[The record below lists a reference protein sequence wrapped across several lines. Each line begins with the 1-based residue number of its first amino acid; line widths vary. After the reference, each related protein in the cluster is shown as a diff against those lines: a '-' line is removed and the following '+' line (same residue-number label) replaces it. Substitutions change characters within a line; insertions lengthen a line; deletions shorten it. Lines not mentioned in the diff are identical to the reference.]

1 MRGFEKDMRICL
13 TGVPATH
20 RGGVTHAYFPALAA
34 CCGAIEYLGA
44 LYVGH
49 PNPIKKGLSR
59 THINDF
65 ARRYLPQPDY
75 DVEAVRILWDLF
87 RNGTAHHGITSGVWI
102 DQHPGMSGRRV
113 TWAIT
118 EQRARPALSLQP
130 KTGTLN
136 RDSPWD
142 CGYTHVATISLG
154 QLSTDV
160 LEAAGRLA
168 AEIALGGEPLDRF
181 RVAMETLYPH

>member
-13 TGVPATH
+13 MGVPATH
-20 RGGVTHAYFPALAA
+20 RNRLTHAYFPALAA

-44 LYVGH
+44 LSIGL
-49 PNPIKKGLSR
+49 PNPIKRGLSR
-59 THINDF
+59 THICDF
-65 ARRYLPQPDY
+65 ARRYLAQPDY
-75 DVEAVRILWDLF
+75 DAEVIRILWDLF

-102 DQHPGMSGRRV
+102 DQHAGMGGRRLS
-113 TWAIT
+113 WAIT
-118 EQRARPALSLQP
+118 ERTGRPALSLQP

-154 QLSTDV
+154 QLTSDI
-160 LEAAGRLA
+160 LEAAARLS
-168 AEIALGGEPLDRF
+168 AEIAIGGDPLERF